1 MLDVF
6 NDVILGTKIS
16 PEVIEIYSFPVFRC
30 NGLATRPSSTTLSL
44 AITLTVRDKFRNII
58 IK

>member
-6 NDVILGTKIS
+6 NYVILGAKIS
-16 PEVIEIYSFPVFRC
+16 LEMIEIYSFPVFRY
-30 NGLATRPSSTTLSL
+30 NGLVTRPSSTTLSL
-44 AITLTVRDKFRNII
+44 TITVRDKFPNII